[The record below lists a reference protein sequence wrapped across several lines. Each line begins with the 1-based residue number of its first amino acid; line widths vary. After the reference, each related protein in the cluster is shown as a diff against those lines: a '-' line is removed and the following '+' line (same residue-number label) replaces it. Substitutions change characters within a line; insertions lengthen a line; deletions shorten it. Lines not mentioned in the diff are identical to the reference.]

1 MDRTASETSTLVQ
14 TNLKAR
20 DGCGKSCNW
29 SGILLKLSDV
39 SVFHQCYFSHIKS
52 YHPYRPTRIKDDIGS
67 LRIAE
72 NIEFTCAVYISAGN
86 SPAHEHDFSHQ
97 RNDRRVL

>member
-20 DGCGKSCNW
+20 DGCCKPCNR
-29 SGILLKLSDV
+29 SGILLELSDV
-39 SVFHQCYFSHIKS
+39 GVFHQCYFGHIEPH
-52 YHPYRPTRIKDDIGS
+52 HPHRPTRIKDDIGG

-86 SPAHEHDFSHQ
+86 RPAHEHDFFYQ
-97 RNDRRVL
+97 INDRWVF